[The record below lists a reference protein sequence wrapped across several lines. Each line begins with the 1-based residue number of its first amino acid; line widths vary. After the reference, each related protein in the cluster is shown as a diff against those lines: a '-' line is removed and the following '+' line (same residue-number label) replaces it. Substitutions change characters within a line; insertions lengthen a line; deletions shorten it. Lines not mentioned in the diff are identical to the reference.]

1 MRVVSCGEVLNVVW
15 HHCRGQSYN
24 DCSLFPNLFCY
35 PFRGNDFKVIV
46 VQGEERHRSFAFTHV
61 CVSVEGDLHS
71 WAGGAGRGF
80 ADECVC
86 HASCSCAFM
95 FAVARIRSMS
105 YIE

>member
-1 MRVVSCGEVLNVVW
+1 MVRVLNVVW
-15 HHCRGQSYN
+15 HHCHGQKLQR
-24 DCSLFPNLFCY
+24 LFLISKFICY
-35 PFRGNDFKVIV
+35 PFRGGGFKVIV
-46 VQGEERHRSFAFTHV
+46 VQEKNCCARRFHV

-86 HASCSCAFM
+86 HASCSCAMM

-105 YIE
+105 GHLDGQAP